1 MLLPLSS
8 RESDSKTISALVER
22 GKERAKSASAS
33 HSWEEPGF
41 SAVMMDTLLERR
53 EVRIATV
60 DKVESDGEQFG

>member
-41 SAVMMDTLLERR
+41 SAVMMDT
-53 EVRIATV
+53 VRIATV